1 MKRSRNDSDKNNLNQ
16 TQVNERTYETPS
28 DNKITLRSGM
38 MQNLLALRHMAEEF
52 KLIADMAFDVLDV
65 DQSGQLD
72 EEEITGI
79 MKEVANNMKVDPP
92 TSEDISTI
100 LQELDEDFDG
110 QVSKDEFNSLIQLVI
125 GKMIQ
130 NEEEHMDKAQKL

>member
-1 MKRSRNDSDKNNLNQ
+1 MKRSRDHSDKNNLNQ

-110 QVSKDEFNSLIQLVI
+110 
-125 GKMIQ
+125 
-130 NEEEHMDKAQKL
+130 

>member
-1 MKRSRNDSDKNNLNQ
+1 MKRSRNPGDKNNLNQ

-28 DNKITLRSGM
+28 DNKTTLRSGM

-92 TSEDISTI
+92 TAEDISTI